1 MQNVVALHTS
11 DSADT
16 PKETYQSQMRILIAD
31 DHDLVR
37 DTIALFLEAEGM
49 AEIVS
54 VEDLDA
60 ALKATEE
67 TGTFDLALLDFNMPG
82 MDGLQG
88 LERMK
93 VANGDK
99 PVAIL
104 SGTASPQ
111 IAKDAIAAGAAGFVP
126 KTLGAKSMV
135 SAIRFMAAG
144 ETFVPYDFMQQ
155 VDAKTVANL
164 TERETEVLRGLCEGK
179 SNKEI
184 ARDLD
189 LQEVTIKLHVKTL
202 CRKLDAKNRTQAA
215 MIARDR
221 KLV

>member
-1 MQNVVALHTS
+1 MQNVVSFRAVEAKGTVN
-11 DSADT
+11 AT
-16 PKETYQSQMRILIAD
+16 NVGKMRILLAD

-37 DTIALFLEAEGM
+37 DTIAMFLEAEGM
-49 AEIVS
+49 TEIVS
-54 VEDLDA
+54 VDCLDA
-60 ALKATEE
+60 AVQAADTS
-67 TGTFDLALLDFNMPG
+67 GSFDLVLLDFNMPG

-93 VANGDK
+93 EANDGL
-99 PVAIL
+99 PVAII
-104 SGTASPQ
+104 SGTATPQ

-144 ETFVPYDFMQQ
+144 ETFVPYKFLQQ
-155 VDAKTVANL
+155 VDAKTVADL